1 MTATKTLNAII
12 VDDEPLGRERVR
24 NLCDDLGGLDV
35 VGEASDGVTA
45 MKLVQKLRP
54 DMIFLDIQMPE
65 MNGIAVAEALEEDDM
80 PAVVFVTAYDEYAI
94 RAFELHAVDYL
105 LKPFDLD
112 RFSTAVD
119 RARQRRASGL
129 GREALV
135 PLLEDLRDRSRYPVR
150 LSVKTRDTIR
160 LIRIADIDWI
170 GSAGNYVELHVG
182 KETHLLR
189 QTMTAMENSLDPDRF
204 IRIHRTTIV
213 NIERIK
219 QITTLFKGEYQVQL
233 VDGTRLTLSRGYR
246 DRLDAFAI

>member
-1 MTATKTLNAII
+1 MAATAVLSAII

-24 NLCDDLGGLDV
+24 SLCGQLENLTVL
-35 VGEASDGVTA
+35 GEAGEGA
-45 MKLVQKLRP
+45 GALEMIRRLQP
-54 DMIFLDIQMPE
+54 DIVFLDIQMPE
-65 MNGIAVAEALEEDDM
+65 MDGIQVAEALQSSDM
-80 PAVVFVTAYDEYAI
+80 PVVVFVTAYDEYAI

-119 RARQRRASGL
+119 RARERRASGL
-129 GREALV
+129 EKEALA
-135 PLLEDLRDRSRYPVR
+135 PLLEDLRDRPRYPVR
-150 LSVKTRDTIR
+150 LSVRNRDTIR
-160 LIRIADIDWI
+160 LVRIEEIDWI
-170 GSAGNYVELHVG
+170 GSAGNYVEIHVG

-219 QITTLFKGEYQVQL
+219 QIRTLFKGEHQVQL
-233 VDGTRLTLSRGYR
+233 LDGTRLTLSRGYR
-246 DRLDAFAI
+246 DRLDAFAV